1 MTEDSINK
9 AQKGQQPPP
18 LPTVLSINICDSII
32 RDESTKKVSLIGL
45 FSIIRANSFPC
56 THPLMHIYIALT
68 NGHGKCKTE
77 VRFTRLDD
85 DKPIAGMIGE
95 LQFQNPLQVV
105 ELNLCW
111 QQLVFDRPGE
121 YAVEVLCESKDIS
134 SRKFIVTG
142 PEDKILPTSGTE
154 VR

>member
-9 AQKGQQPPP
+9 AQKGQTPP
-18 LPTVLSINICDSII
+18 LPAVLSINICDAII
-32 RDESTKKVSLIGL
+32 RDEATKKVSLIGL

-56 THPLMHIYIALT
+56 VHPLMHIYIALT

-77 VRFTRLDD
+77 VRFTRLEDN
-85 DKPIAGMIGE
+85 KPMAGMTGE

-105 ELNLCW
+105 EINLCW
-111 QQLVFDRPGE
+111 QQLAFEKPGE
-121 YAVEVLCESKDIS
+121 YAVEVWCDDKYVNR
-134 SRKFIVTG
+134 RKFIVMG
-142 PEDKILPTSGTE
+142 PEDKMLPTSGTE